1 MKSIKKILLV
11 VMALFCYAGIN
22 AQPKKEV
29 TKKATADSVAYR
41 CPMNC
46 EKDKTYAKAGRCP
59 VCNMNLRA
67 VARQTE
73 AYRCP
78 MNCEKDKTYAK
89 AGKCPVCNMNLV
101 KNESKQK
108 EQAEHHHNHN

>member
-46 EKDKTYAKAGRCP
+46 EKDKTYAKAG
-59 VCNMNLRA
+59 
-67 VARQTE
+67 
-73 AYRCP
+73 
-78 MNCEKDKTYAK
+78 
-89 AGKCPVCNMNLV
+89 KCPVCNMNLV